1 MSEDRLRVVSG
12 AGQVGN
18 ALAAYLA
25 GQGTAVRAV
34 SRHRPDVL
42 ADVGQGTGPGVHG
55 RWA

>member
-1 MSEDRLRVVSG
+1 MSEDRLHIVFGVR
-12 AGQVGN
+12 QVGN
-18 ALAAYLA
+18 ALAAYPA
-25 GQGTAVRAV
+25 GQGTAVRTV